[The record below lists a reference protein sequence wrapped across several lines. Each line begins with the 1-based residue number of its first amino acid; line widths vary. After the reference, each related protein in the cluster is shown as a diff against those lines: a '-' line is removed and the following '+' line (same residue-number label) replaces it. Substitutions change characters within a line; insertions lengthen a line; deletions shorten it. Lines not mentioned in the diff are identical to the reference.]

1 MTGNIFRTMYN
12 KFCKL
17 LCKKPGKGTTTKP
30 KLNMDRLPIKWKIS
44 TLQSK
49 KYAQYSNSIVIRV
62 ADV

>member
-1 MTGNIFRTMYN
+1 MYN